1 MYKSGKRWLIAAV
14 VAGGVGVFANTSV
27 NADTVNANS
36 NATQTEQVSK
46 NENADNGTV
55 EKQQDTVGEK
65 NDNSIEKTVQAK
77 AVDDNQDE
85 TTTNDDASSGSDVK
99 NDDNKE
105 RISDDVD
112 SEDDYDSND
121 DVDSEDDYDS
131 NDDVDSED
139 DYDSSDDVD
148 SDDDYDIDDDADS
161 EDDYDSN
168 DDVDSD
174 DDYDTNDDY
183 DSEADAPSISVDA
196 VNNGK
201 HYTINA
207 HAPEESWNGV
217 GPLFDNVVVNPDGSD
232 HTYSFYGGDSST
244 SAYYI
249 RKSNGDYAVI
259 NGSDVSTTVVNND
272 LKQVFVDSSTGLE
285 VTEIVHI
292 TQDGQIQ
299 HTVTIK
305 NVGDQTLNNVSFG
318 TMLDTM
324 LDDNDD
330 ISLYASGNGVVFIK
344 NDELTLYV
352 EALRNAHVYA
362 GQWNGSESDIADR
375 LKVSGNYGKSL
386 INDVDSAVQYETD
399 FLNLAKGQS
408 YIYSYVERLFT
419 AHESLGQ
426 VTVHYVD
433 ENGNK
438 IHDDKVLG
446 NIVGE
451 GFDEQPISI
460 DGYVFSRTLGNAK
473 GVFSKDPQ
481 NITFVYTHKEVTPAE
496 NNPETPSQDK
506 PENPS
511 APSTD
516 ENKPA
521 EPSVSAPDVQTPEAP
536 RNNNVIPTNVNH
548 VTSVTPT
555 QVTNKPQLTENN
567 VKQTNSVT
575 LPQTNE
581 NPRSA
586 SLLTTIGLV
595 ISGMIAT
602 LGLTIKRRH
611 D

>member
-1 MYKSGKRWLIAAV
+1 LW
-14 VAGGVGVFANTSV
+14 
-27 NADTVNANS
+27 
-36 NATQTEQVSK
+36 
-46 NENADNGTV
+46 
-55 EKQQDTVGEK
+55 
-65 NDNSIEKTVQAK
+65 
-77 AVDDNQDE
+77 DD
-85 TTTNDDASSGSDVK
+85 
-99 NDDNKE
+99 
-105 RISDDVD
+105 
-112 SEDDYDSND
+112 
-121 DVDSEDDYDS
+121 
-131 NDDVDSED
+131 
-139 DYDSSDDVD
+139 
-148 SDDDYDIDDDADS
+148 
-161 EDDYDSN
+161 
-168 DDVDSD
+168 
-174 DDYDTNDDY
+174 
-183 DSEADAPSISVDA
+183 
-196 VNNGK
+196 
-201 HYTINA
+201 
-207 HAPEESWNGV
+207 
-217 GPLFDNVVVNPDGSD
+217 
-232 HTYSFYGGDSST
+232 
-244 SAYYI
+244 
-249 RKSNGDYAVI
+249 
-259 NGSDVSTTVVNND
+259 
-272 LKQVFVDSSTGLE
+272 
-285 VTEIVHI
+285 
-292 TQDGQIQ
+292 QIQ
-299 HTVTIK
+299 HTVTVKIVDDETLK
-305 NVGDQTLNNVSFG
+305 NDSIG

-330 ISLYASGNGVVFIK
+330 ISLYASGNGGVFIK

-521 EPSVSAPDVQTPEAP
+521 EPSVSAPDVQMPEAP

-611 D
+611 G

>member
-1 MYKSGKRWLIAAV
+1 METKKRFKMYKSGKRWLIAAV

-121 DVDSEDDYDS
+121 DVDSD
-131 NDDVDSED
+131 
-139 DYDSSDDVD
+139 
-148 SDDDYDIDDDADS
+148 
-161 EDDYDSN
+161 
-168 DDVDSD
+168 
-174 DDYDTNDDY
+174 DDY

-330 ISLYASGNGVVFIK
+330 ISLYASGNGGVFIK

-548 VTSVTPT
+548 VTSVTPA